1 MPSDEDVTP
10 ILQLYSSLKFT
21 PPPGQYTVA
30 ASFFLTSA
38 SAPRTTKIISL
49 ATGTKCL
56 PTARYPLKGEALHDS
71 HAEILARR
79 GAIYWFFT
87 EIRRCQSSSS
97 AGAEPYESPWIYR
110 LPDGKYDLREDVQ
123 VNLYIST
130 PPCQNIRFLAQIS
143 FIQ

>member
-1 MPSDEDVTP
+1 MSDEDVTA

-21 PPPGQYTVA
+21 PPPRQYTVA

-38 SAPRTTKIISL
+38 SAPSTTKIISL

-56 PTARYPLKGEALHDS
+56 PTARYPLQGEALHDS

-79 GAIYWFFT
+79 GAIYWFLT
-87 EIRRCQSSSS
+87 EIRRCQSSL
-97 AGAEPYESPWIYR
+97 AGSGPYESPWIYR
-110 LPDGKYDLREDVQ
+110 LSDGKYDLREDVQ

-130 PPCQNIRFLAQIS
+130 PPCKKHSCSPFPA
-143 FIQ
+143 